1 MISEVLRLFL
11 WSLLDFDPM
20 MVLQTNAHCGI
31 QIMRLPQEYWRSV
44 FYLLLIVLWEFLCLW
59 MMKLS
64 TKLSHYAK
72 TLLDLDR
79 TLSLQYQVS
88 VERES
93 IAISGLGLKRIFKK

>member
-1 MISEVLRLFL
+1 
-11 WSLLDFDPM
+11 
-20 MVLQTNAHCGI
+20 
-31 QIMRLPQEYWRSV
+31 
-44 FYLLLIVLWEFLCLW
+44 
-59 MMKLS
+59 MKLS